1 MVSLICQ
8 EYKMKKNRF
17 KAMLWNAIF
26 IASGILISIVPAHA
40 LTFGDNIITNGGAE
54 GGRAFPDGRLVK
66 IKQWQAEGGFTAIKY
81 SKNPAFVGLKSPG
94 PKKRGKNYFAG
105 GSYDVKN
112 PSSNL
117 PAKATKTINLS
128 SIAKTIDKNSVLFKL
143 SGYFG
148 GWSSQDD
155 NAILSAEFLDA
166 SAQPISQVSI
176 GSVLAA
182 DRKLKTGLLPRN
194 VKGAVPA
201 GTRSIRLVLTM
212 IYTYGNYNDGY
223 ADDLSMVLKK
233 KR

>member
-1 MVSLICQ
+1 
-8 EYKMKKNRF
+8 MKKNSF
-17 KAMLWNAIF
+17 KVILCNAIF
-26 IASGILISIVPAHA
+26 IASSFLVSIAPAHA
-40 LTFGDNIITNGGAE
+40 LSFGDNIITNNGAE
-54 GGRAFPDGRLVK
+54 KGQAFVDGRLVN
-66 IKQWQAEGGFTAIKY
+66 IKAWQTEGAFTAIKY
-81 SKNPAFVGLKSPG
+81 AKKSERFIEIKSRG

-105 GSYDVKN
+105 GSYDLSKPN
-112 PSSNL
+112 SNL
-117 PAKATKTINLS
+117 PAKATKIINLS

-148 GWSSQDD
+148 GWSRQDD

-212 IYTYGNYNDGY
+212 IYTEGNYNDGS

>member
-17 KAMLWNAIF
+17 KSMLWNAIF
-26 IASGILISIVPAHA
+26 IASGFLISIVPAHA

-66 IKQWQAEGGFTAIKY
+66 IKKWQVEGGFTAIKY
-81 SKNPAFVGLKSPG
+81 AKNPEFIEIKSPG

-105 GSYDVKN
+105 GLNN
-112 PSSNL
+112 PL
-117 PAKATKTINLS
+117 AKATKTINVS
-128 SIAKTIDKNSVLFKL
+128 SIAKTIDNNSVLFRM
-143 SGYFG
+143 SGFFG
-148 GWSSQDD
+148 GFSTHND
-155 NAILSAEFLDA
+155 NAVLTAEFLDA

-176 GSVLAA
+176 GSVLAV
-182 DRKLKTGLLPRN
+182 DRQFKTMLLPRN
-194 VKGAVPA
+194 VKGAIPA
-201 GTRSIRLVLTM
+201 GARTIRLVLTM
-212 IYTYGNYNDGY
+212 IRTDGNYNDAS